1 VFGLQRHWRAV
12 ARDNFECI
20 GSLTELATG
29 LLVSEDGEWNDDR
42 LPSFRQVRS
51 RAGVYAAGIESRE
64 LKTEDAAEFLDEAI
78 DWHFQPAFSELVKRS
93 LERHTAAFN
102 RFEALQRG
110 GEDAFVGI
118 LQDVASRAGRRVSTT
133 LRQSAKEFSEYSF
146 LENPMRRVC

>member
-1 VFGLQRHWRAV
+1 
-12 ARDNFECI
+12 
-20 GSLTELATG
+20 
-29 LLVSEDGEWNDDR
+29 
-42 LPSFRQVRS
+42 
-51 RAGVYAAGIESRE
+51 
-64 LKTEDAAEFLDEAI
+64 
-78 DWHFQPAFSELVKRS
+78 VKRS